1 MSESRRYRS
10 LGEFVLLIVGVF
22 AALSAETWLSGRS
35 DQQLAESYASDL
47 RDDLARDTLV
57 YRIWKDI
64 GTQKVEAS
72 RALLGQL
79 NDPSARLSPP
89 ETAVA
94 IYQAGVPFIVQLG
107 TPTYVD
113 LTGSGN
119 LRLLSQP
126 LRRAIVRYEVT
137 VTQFRDV
144 VESLTRP
151 LSGNGLVPGDLWG
164 AIRDCFQTCGQPQYA
179 ATRAQLLAVTD
190 TLFMD
195 MTPPEQQRLMAWT
208 SIPGIERM
216 LERELAEGHRILA
229 RFDTLLPDLL
239 GALEA
244 ATPPGA
250 DASAG

>member
-1 MSESRRYRS
+1 M
-10 LGEFVLLIVGVF
+10 
-22 AALSAETWLSGRS
+22 
-35 DQQLAESYASDL
+35 
-47 RDDLARDTLV
+47 
-57 YRIWKDI
+57 DI
-64 GTQKVEAS
+64 ATQKIEAS

-79 NDPSARLSPP
+79 NDPSAPLSPP

-94 IYQAGVPFIVQLG
+94 IYQAGAPFIVQLG
-107 TPTYVD
+107 TATYVD
-113 LTGSGN
+113 LSGSGD

-137 VTQFRDV
+137 VTAFRDM

-164 AIRDCFQTCGQPQYA
+164 AIRDCFQTCGQPEYT
-179 ATRAQLLAVTD
+179 ATRAQLLAVAD
-190 TLFMD
+190 TFWLS

-216 LERELAEGHRILA
+216 LERELAEGHRILG
-229 RFDTLLPDLL
+229 RFDPLLPLLL

-244 ATPPGA
+244 ATPR
-250 DASAG
+250 